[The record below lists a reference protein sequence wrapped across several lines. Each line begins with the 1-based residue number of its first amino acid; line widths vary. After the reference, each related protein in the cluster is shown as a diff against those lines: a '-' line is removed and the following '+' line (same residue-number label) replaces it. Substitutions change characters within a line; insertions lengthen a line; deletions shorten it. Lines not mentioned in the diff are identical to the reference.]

1 MYLLTKLGFFS
12 IVRKSFD
19 PIKGE
24 EFKGEEFQVR
34 GIELNDMYN
43 LLNAY
48 KAHPDFNAHKHHVP
62 HIMETHY
69 ADYRFRIQVKPEEMS
84 IMFKVLMESIDYMNF
99 KKAVIRNPEQSKKAK
114 VYEKLREDMLSLQKD

>member
-24 EFKGEEFQVR
+24 EVKGEEYQVR
-34 GIELNDMYN
+34 GIDLQDMYN

-48 KAHPDFNAHKHHVP
+48 KTHPEFNPQKHHLP
-62 HIMETHY
+62 LILETRY
-69 ADYRFRIQVKPEEMS
+69 ADYRFRMQVKPVEMA

-99 KKAVIRNPEQSKKAK
+99 KKAVIRNPEQAKKAK
-114 VYEKLREDMLSLQKD
+114 FYEEFRQAILSIQGD